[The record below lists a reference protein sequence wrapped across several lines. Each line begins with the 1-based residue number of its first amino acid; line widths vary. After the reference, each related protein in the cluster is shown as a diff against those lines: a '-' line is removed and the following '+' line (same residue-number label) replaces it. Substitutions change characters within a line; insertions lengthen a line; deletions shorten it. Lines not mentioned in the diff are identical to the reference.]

1 MNSFPTDTTTVHEG
15 WWILGGY
22 LGSVATAVVW
32 SVTLWL
38 APHSEPTAEVLAY
51 SNDAAGALTTGSLVG
66 AGLLVVGIAVLA
78 IYHDGV
84 E

>member
-1 MNSFPTDTTTVHEG
+1 MHER
-15 WWILGGY
+15 WWILGGC
-22 LGSVATAVVW
+22 LGSVAAAVVVW
-32 SVTLWL
+32 SVTPWL